1 MGQLKAL
8 EVLCSFYDHFKQ
20 LQNPFW
26 FEMGWGQGTLVFWL
40 AKIYTVPYIT
50 PMFMEPFSP
59 GATSVILKMRS
70 ELDFQD
76 IQSSLG
82 PFKIFG
88 LCSQILRN
96 VRVQGLILRLPE
108 TQDILRDPG
117 LKAL

>member
-1 MGQLKAL
+1 MGHLKPL
-8 EVLCSFYDHFKQ
+8 GVLCSFYDHFKK

-26 FEMGWGQGTLVFWL
+26 FEMGRGQGRLVFWL

-59 GATSVILKMRS
+59 GATTVILKIGS
-70 ELDFQD
+70 ELGFQD

-88 LCSQILRN
+88 LCSQILRICESLGIN
-96 VRVQGLILRLPE
+96 FE
-108 TQDILRDPG
+108 AT
-117 LKAL
+117 